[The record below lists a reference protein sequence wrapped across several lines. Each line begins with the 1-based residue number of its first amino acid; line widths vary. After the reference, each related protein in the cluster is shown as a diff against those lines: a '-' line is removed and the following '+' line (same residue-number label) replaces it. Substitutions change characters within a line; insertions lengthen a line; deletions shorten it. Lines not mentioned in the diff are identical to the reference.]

1 MRKQLD
7 LLLAGTTTA
16 WYIYIRRRLLSGR
29 DKSSLELG
37 IGIIRTVS
45 RACKFTGIIIQA
57 LFLTLRESGPMLSP
71 GTREA
76 HRQA

>member
-1 MRKQLD
+1 MQEQLD
-7 LLLAGTTTA
+7 LLFAGTTTA

-29 DKSSLELG
+29 DKSSLDLG
-37 IGIIRTVS
+37 IGIFRAVS
-45 RACKFTGIIIQA
+45 RTCKFTGIITQA